1 MEVNELR
8 YPSKATIDRLTRD
21 LNLEGADEFT
31 QDWECEVSNVGH
43 LSEYVNYYENAKL
56 NVNEKTTL
64 MRIMLEAYND
74 YINLENKKDI
84 FGDVIKNFL
93 IRDFFIHRETIKYWS
108 CDDEPLEDCFA
119 ITAFIR
125 ELGKN

>member
-31 QDWECEVSNVGH
+31 QDWESAVSNVGH

-64 MRIMLEAYND
+64 MRITLEAYND